1 MAKRSILVIKHG
13 ALGDIVQAFDAFASL
28 RQGHPDDRLVLM
40 TSPPFAGL
48 ARLMPWFDEVVVDP
62 RAGLLRFAANWRL
75 IRLLT
80 AGWSRIYDFQCSG
93 RTARYFRFIIR
104 WTGAEFVGT
113 ARGASHPLP
122 SMDGVNNRDR
132 MLRTAEL
139 GGCPATQASLDWL
152 KSAVEPW
159 PDRLAVLVPGCSPA
173 KPSKRWPAERYAGLA
188 AMLLEAGRLAVLVPG
203 CSPAKPSK
211 RWPAERYA
219 GLAAMLLEAGFQPA
233 VAGTEADRAEADI
246 ILAKAPD
253 TLDLI
258 GKTPL
263 PRLAGAFSAASLVVG
278 NDTGPVFL
286 AARCGAPTL
295 MLMGPDTDPSM
306 SAPVGPHASWLKV
319 DDLNR
324 LEPAAVLERCRAM
337 TSGEATA

>member
-152 KSAVEPW
+152 KSAAEPW

-173 KPSKRWPAERYAGLA
+173 KPSKRWPAERYAELA
-188 AMLLEAGRLAVLVPG
+188 G
-203 CSPAKPSK
+203 
-211 RWPAERYA
+211 
-219 GLAAMLLEAGFQPA
+219 MLLEAGFQPA
-233 VAGTEADRAEADI
+233 VAGTEADRAGADV

>member
-13 ALGDIVQAFDAFASL
+13 ALGDIVQAFDACASL
-28 RQGHPDDRLVLM
+28 RAGHPDDRLVLM
-40 TSPPFAGL
+40 TSPPFADP

-62 RAGLLRFAANWRL
+62 RAGLLHVADHWRL
-75 IRLLT
+75 FRLLT

-113 ARGASHPLP
+113 ARGASHRLP
-122 SMDGVNNRDR
+122 AMEGINNRDR
-132 MLRTAEL
+132 MLRAAEL

-152 KSAVEPW
+152 KGAAEPW

-173 KPSKRWPAERYAGLA
+173 KPSKRWPAERYGELAGL
-188 AMLLEAGRLAVLVPG
+188 
-203 CSPAKPSK
+203 
-211 RWPAERYA
+211 
-219 GLAAMLLEAGFQPA
+219 LLEAGFQPA
-233 VAGTEADRAEADI
+233 VAGTQADRAAADAI
-246 ILAKAPD
+246 VARTPG

-263 PRLAGAFSAASLVVG
+263 PRLAGLFSAASMVVG

-306 SAPVGPHASWLKV
+306 SAPVGPNASWLKV
-319 DDLNR
+319 DDLSR
-324 LEPAAVLERCRAM
+324 LEPEEVLQQCKEMA
-337 TSGEATA
+337 SSQPWY

>member
-28 RQGHPDDRLVLM
+28 RQGPPTDRLVLM

-62 RAGLLRFAANWRL
+62 RAGLLHFAANRRL
-75 IRLLT
+75 IKLLT

-104 WTGAEFVGT
+104 WTGSEFVGT

-152 KSAVEPW
+152 QGAAEPW

-173 KPSKRWPAERYAGLA
+173 KPG
-188 AMLLEAGRLAVLVPG
+188 
-203 CSPAKPSK
+203 K

-233 VAGTEADRAEADI
+233 VAGTEADRTEADI

-258 GKTPL
+258 GTTPL

-319 DDLNR
+319 EDLNR
-324 LEPAAVLERCRAM
+324 LDPAAVLARCRAM